1 MVLKKVTEHKLVP
14 KHEVV
19 PKEKV
24 QELLDKFG
32 SEIDQFPQIS
42 RADPAVEAINAERG
56 DVLKITRDSITAG
69 SAVYYRV
76 VV

>member
-24 QELLDKFG
+24 RELLDKFG
-32 SEIDQFPQIS
+32 SELDQFPQIS
-42 RADPAVEAINAERG
+42 KADPAVEAVNAERG
-56 DVLKITRDSITAG
+56 DVLKITRNSITAG
-69 SAVYYRV
+69 STIYYRV